1 MNATKLND
9 WLQVIGLFGV
19 IGSLI
24 FVGLQMQQ
32 DRAIALSE
40 AYQTRTSISLSL
52 DRELRSN
59 PELVS
64 AALKLFNDDPAFTP
78 EQSFLVTSYIGSLL
92 EMYENL
98 HFQYINGFLDEEH
111 WNRVRIQVKTVLL
124 SRNVRELTLNRLD
137 VQSFRAS
144 FIETVRKIDAEDLGQ
159 Q

>member
-1 MNATKLND
+1 MNSAKLND

-19 IGSLI
+19 MASLV

-32 DRAIALSE
+32 DRAIAVSE

-52 DRELRSN
+52 DSELRSN

-64 AALKLFNDDPAFTP
+64 AALKLFNDDPGFSP
-78 EQSFLVTSYIGSLL
+78 EQAFLVTSYIGSLL

-98 HFQYINGFLDEEH
+98 HFQYVNGFLDEEH
-111 WNRVRIQVKTVLL
+111 WNRVRIQIKTVLL
-124 SRNVRELTLNRLD
+124 SRNVRELTLDRLN
-137 VQSFRAS
+137 VQSFRTS